1 VRTEL
6 IVVTAASSNHFGP
19 LRYMLESLR
28 GLEARVECYDLGL
41 TPREASGLPSWDGLV
56 YRRFDYSA
64 YPAHMNV
71 EINAGEYAWKPVIV
85 AQVVDAVRSL
95 GHSAD
100 VLWADAGCYFHAL
113 DRIAEKIRASDGL
126 WVRTSSGTM
135 IDWTHPLTFEYLKGD
150 RAHYGPKPNADA
162 TLVGFA
168 TGSQVASVRDAVYDE
183 IVVPWKAC
191 AMVKDCIA
199 PPGSSRKNHRQDQA
213 VLSYLV
219 HKAGY
224 RFATDAQEEIGVRC
238 KCDRWFYQYI
248 GFHVP
253 AGLYARCCL
262 S

>member
-1 VRTEL
+1 
-6 IVVTAASSNHFGP
+6 
-19 LRYMLESLR
+19 
-28 GLEARVECYDLGL
+28 
-41 TPREASGLPSWDGLV
+41 
-56 YRRFDYSA
+56 
-64 YPAHMNV
+64 MNV

-85 AQVVDAVRSL
+85 AKVVDAIRSA

-113 DRIAEKIRASDGL
+113 DPIAERIRASDGL

-150 RAHYGPKPNADA
+150 RATYGQKRNADA

-168 TGSQVASVRDAVYDE
+168 TGSQVASVREAVYDD

-191 AMVKDCIA
+191 AMVQDCIA
-199 PPGSSRKNHRQDQA
+199 PPGSSRRNHRQDQA

-224 RFATDAQEEIGVRC
+224 RFATDTHEEIGGGANA
-238 KCDRWFYQYI
+238 I
-248 GFHVP
+248 
-253 AGLYARCCL
+253 AGSTITSAFMSRREYASLL
-262 S
+262 SLLSARDVSPTCHISRLRS

>member
-1 VRTEL
+1 VRPDL

-28 GLEARVECYDLGL
+28 VLQAHVECYDLGL
-41 TPREASGLPSWDGLV
+41 TPREVSALPRWDGV
-56 YRRFDYSA
+56 FYRRFDYAACPA
-64 YPAHMNV
+64 YMNV
-71 EINAGEYAWKPVIV
+71 AINAGEYAWKPVIV

-113 DRIAEKIRASDGL
+113 DRIAERIRASDGL

-150 RAHYGPKPNADA
+150 SAQYGPKPNADA

-168 TGSQVASVRDAVYDE
+168 TGSQVASVREAVYDD

-191 AMVKDCIA
+191 VI
-199 PPGSSRKNHRQDQA
+199 
-213 VLSYLV
+213 V
-219 HKAGY
+219 
-224 RFATDAQEEIGVRC
+224 AQEPSAGSGRVVVPRSQGRLPVR
-238 KCDRWFYQYI
+238 DR
-248 GFHVP
+248 
-253 AGLYARCCL
+253 
-262 S
+262 